1 MDSRNFLFPFLNWL
15 RAFRKKTLTMWVT
28 LGLRKQPSCRPTP
41 SNKVSVYAQHCRRQ
55 SLCRG
60 FLLFTCSMLFT
71 AAALLSETSSPLAS
85 RGYSV
90 LPVPQK
96 VTLTGEDFA
105 LDGRWKLEL
114 GGAVKEDDIAVESLK
129 ASLASRFHLSLAES
143 GSGRLGSGV
152 IQMDLRPKSVFIG
165 QAIYG
170 NKPALVEQAYRLTLG
185 PRSLKVTANA
195 PPGLFYGVQTLIQL
209 IRPRDGRLWL
219 PEGEIVDWPDVELRV
234 IYWDD
239 AHHLEH
245 LEVLKGAV
253 REAAFFK
260 INGFAIKLE
269 GHFQYKS
276 VRAIVEP
283 YALARSEL
291 QELTDFAL
299 RLHVQLIPYLDA
311 PGHVAFI
318 LKHPEYAALRAFP
331 NSNYEFCVTNPET
344 YKLLFGMYDDLL
356 EATKGGKYFVL
367 STDEPYYVGLAHNSQ
382 CEEETQA
389 HTLGSVGKLLAEFVT
404 KAANYLHDRG
414 RTVLFWGEYPLQPED
429 ISALPS
435 HLVNGEVYGPEFD
448 SAYKKHGI
456 RQLVYTSTQGEEPLF
471 PQYYMLPSTRRVH
484 VKSPDNG
491 RVTDMFNLISF
502 TPARQNADLM
512 GVFVAGWADAGLH
525 PETFWLGYATGPATA
540 WHPASASPAELMN
553 SFYDLFYGAGAQNMG
568 RLYQLMSEQAQI
580 WDDTWEI
587 SPSSVR
593 TPIWGNSDKIF
604 DPPKPANDQT
614 LPPLPV
620 PSAANLTISG
630 DWTREN
636 SRRLEIAA
644 AALQEN
650 DELLDLLYANFKT
663 VNRHRYNLKV
673 FVSVADLCRQNLE
686 MILEL
691 GRMNEMLKTAQT
703 AAKQGKDREAVASL
717 DEALNTAAGIQGR
730 RNRALQN
737 ATSTWYQTWFA
748 RVAEANG
755 RHYLNQADD
764 VKDHRPARTID
775 MSYLVYR
782 ELLYPLGDWAAG
794 TLAARN
800 EYARAHQLPERTGQL
815 NWKDTEVPAN

>member
-1 MDSRNFLFPFLNWL
+1 M
-15 RAFRKKTLTMWVT
+15 
-28 LGLRKQPSCRPTP
+28 
-41 SNKVSVYAQHCRRQ
+41 
-55 SLCRG
+55 
-60 FLLFTCSMLFT
+60 
-71 AAALLSETSSPLAS
+71 
-85 RGYSV
+85 
-90 LPVPQK
+90 
-96 VTLTGEDFA
+96 
-105 LDGRWKLEL
+105 
-114 GGAVKEDDIAVESLK
+114 
-129 ASLASRFHLSLAES
+129 
-143 GSGRLGSGV
+143 
-152 IQMDLRPKSVFIG
+152 
-165 QAIYG
+165 
-170 NKPALVEQAYRLTLG
+170 
-185 PRSLKVTANA
+185 
-195 PPGLFYGVQTLIQL
+195 
-209 IRPRDGRLWL
+209 
-219 PEGEIVDWPDVELRV
+219 
-234 IYWDD
+234 
-239 AHHLEH
+239 
-245 LEVLKGAV
+245 
-253 REAAFFK
+253 
-260 INGFAIKLE
+260 
-269 GHFQYKS
+269 
-276 VRAIVEP
+276 
-283 YALARSEL
+283 
-291 QELTDFAL
+291 
-299 RLHVQLIPYLDA
+299 
-311 PGHVAFI
+311 
-318 LKHPEYAALRAFP
+318 
-331 NSNYEFCVTNPET
+331 
-344 YKLLFGMYDDLL
+344 
-356 EATKGGKYFVL
+356 
-367 STDEPYYVGLAHNSQ
+367 
-382 CEEETQA
+382 
-389 HTLGSVGKLLAEFVT
+389 
-404 KAANYLHDRG
+404 
-414 RTVLFWGEYPLQPED
+414 
-429 ISALPS
+429 
-435 HLVNGEVYGPEFD
+435 NGEVYGPEFD

-484 VKSPDNG
+484 AKSPDNG

-553 SFYDLFYGAGAQNMG
+553 SFYDLFYGAGAQDMG

-644 AALQEN
+644 AALPGN
-650 DELLDLLYANFKT
+650 DELLDLLYANLKT
-663 VNRHRYNLKV
+663 VNGHRYNLKV

-691 GRMNEMLKTAQT
+691 GRMNEMLKAAQT
-703 AAKQGKDREAVASL
+703 AAKQGKDREAVAFL

-737 ATSTWYQTWFA
+737 ATSTWYQTWFP

-755 RHYLNQADD
+755 RHYLNQVDD
-764 VKDHRPARTID
+764 VKDHRPVRTID

-800 EYARAHQLPERTGQL
+800 EYAREHQLPERAGQL
-815 NWKDTEVPAN
+815 NWKDTDAPAN